1 MRTLLV
7 VILRWALLAAPIV
20 HAEAATLQVNN
31 INPVCDD
38 TAGTPFCSISAAI
51 NSAFPGDAI
60 LVADSVYLETL
71 RILTDDLT
79 LVGQGLPTIDGANS
93 FVGPLEGVVNI
104 NAIGISFVGFEVRG
118 SSQIGIRAN
127 PLSTGSLIGASP
139 LSTGSCAQANISENW
154 VHNNRTRGIEVG
166 KRTLGCEN
174 VLISRNRVWSNGH
187 GGISISG
194 GGGNIVSR
202 NRAVKNGGAGFNV
215 ILSRGNKLFRNVA
228 RSNGGNGFSIEASGG
243 DGFNIVDG
251 DRLNRNIA
259 IRNGKSGFYVGRGS
273 VDTLLTRNRATR
285 NRFFGFQQS
294 QAFFSRYRKNIC
306 RKNRLG
312 PSSPPGLCR
321 RR

>member
-7 VILRWALLAAPIV
+7 VMLRWVLLASPIV
-20 HAEAATLQVNN
+20 QAEAATLQVNN
-31 INPVCDD
+31 IDPVCDD

-51 NSAFPGDAI
+51 DSAFPGDTI
-60 LVADSVYLETL
+60 LVADGVYSEVL

-79 LVGQGLPTIDGANS
+79 LVGQGLPTIDGAS
-93 FVGPLEGVVNI
+93 FFVRPLQGVVNI
-104 NAIGISFVGFEVRG
+104 DAIGISFVGFEVRG

-127 PLSTGSLIGASP
+127 PLSTGS
-139 LSTGSCAQANISENW
+139 CAQGKISENW
-154 VHNNRTRGIEVG
+154 VHDNRTRGVEIG
-166 KRTLGCEN
+166 NGTLGCQN

-194 GGGNIVSR
+194 GGGNIVQR
-202 NRAVKNGGAGFNV
+202 NQAVKNGGPGFSV
-215 ILSRGNKLFRNVA
+215 TLSRGNKLLRNEA

-251 DRLNRNIA
+251 DRLDRNIA
-259 IRNGKSGFYVGRGS
+259 IRNRRSGFYVGPGS
-273 VDTLLTRNRATR
+273 VDTLLTRNSATR
-285 NRFFGFQQS
+285 NRFFGIQKF
-294 QAFFSRYRKNIC
+294 QAFFSRYRNNIC

-312 PSSPPGLCR
+312 SSSPPGLCR